1 MTFPDRIWV
10 GVPILLHPQTPL
22 VRVYMLGLHGFL
34 PVPLQLAEGVL
45 KAETLDPYYPY
56 RT

>member
-10 GVPILLHPQTPL
+10 GVPILLQPQTPL
-22 VRVYMLGLHGFL
+22 VRVYMLGLQGFL

-45 KAETLDPYYPY
+45 KAETLDPYYHY